1 MGIRSRPTGG
11 DGRLMKKPETRL
23 IHTRKERLERV
34 TVNPPVERASTVLFS
49 TEKALYGPKPTYGRM
64 GLTVHRELEA
74 AMCELEGATYT
85 RLAANGL
92 QACTLAIAS
101 TVRAGDHLLF
111 PDSSYGPT
119 ARFCE
124 RRLPAMGVK
133 TSRFDP
139 RIGAGIA
146 DLIQDNTKAIF
157 LESPG
162 SLTFE
167 VSDTPAIVE
176 IAKASGIRTIMDNT
190 WGAGLHHQPLAL
202 GVDLSVQA
210 LTKYVS
216 GHSDAFGGAVMTST
230 PGMAGRLEA
239 LSEDWGISLSPDDA
253 FLCLRGLR
261 TLKTRLKAH
270 EAGGLAVSQ
279 WLAARDEVAEV
290 LNPALPS
297 HPDHALWKRDF
308 SGSNGLFGVVLNPV
322 ADKGLERFLEAMHL
336 FSMGFSWGGFESLV
350 IPCDQQLTRMKGSWT
365 DSRAGPLLRFH
376 IGLEA
381 VDDLVADLTTGF
393 AAMTGN

>member
-49 TEKALYGPKPTYGRM
+49 TEEALYGPKPTYGRM

>member
-1 MGIRSRPTGG
+1 
-11 DGRLMKKPETRL
+11 MKQPETRL
-23 IHTRKERLERV
+23 IHTRKERLGRV
-34 TVNPPVERASTVLFS
+34 TVNPPVERASTVLFP
-49 TEKALYGPKPTYGRM
+49 TEETLYGPKPTYGRM

-74 AMCELEGATYT
+74 AMCELEGAAYT

-92 QACTLAIAS
+92 QACSLAIAAC
-101 TVRAGDHLLF
+101 VRSGDHLLF
-111 PDSSYGPT
+111 PDSAYGPT

-133 TSRFDP
+133 TTRFDP

-167 VSDTPAIVE
+167 INDTPAIVE
-176 IAKASGIRTIMDNT
+176 IAKARNIRTIMDNT

-210 LTKYVS
+210 LTKYAA

-230 PGMAGRLEA
+230 PAMAGRLEA

-253 FLCLRGLR
+253 YLCLRGLR

-270 EAGGLAVSQ
+270 EAAGLEIAHWLDARTEVS
-279 WLAARDEVAEV
+279 EV
-290 LNPALPS
+290 LHPALPS
-297 HPDHALWKRDF
+297 SPDHALWQRDF

-322 ADKGLERFLEAMHL
+322 PEGGMERFLNAMHL
-336 FSMGFSWGGFESLV
+336 FAMGFSWGGFESLI
-350 IPCDQQLTRMKGSWT
+350 IPCDEQLTRMKGSWT
-365 DSRAGPLLRFH
+365 NERAGPLLRVH
-376 IGLEA
+376 VGLEA
-381 VDDLVADLTTGF
+381 TSDRIADLEAGF
-393 AAMTGN
+393 KAMTGS

>member
-1 MGIRSRPTGG
+1 
-11 DGRLMKKPETRL
+11 MKQKETRL
-23 IHTRKERLERV
+23 IHTRKERLGRV

-49 TEKALYGPKPTYGRM
+49 TEEALYGPKPTYGRM

-74 AMCELEGATYT
+74 AMCELEGATYA

-111 PDSSYGPT
+111 PDCAYGPT

-133 TSRFDP
+133 TSRYDP
-139 RIGAGIA
+139 RTGAGIA
-146 DLIQDNTKAIF
+146 DLFQDNTKAIF

-167 VSDTPAIVE
+167 VCDTPAIVAA
-176 IAKASGIRTIMDNT
+176 AKARGICTIMDNT

-216 GHSDAFGGAVMTST
+216 GHSDAFGGAVMSGT
-230 PGMAGRLEA
+230 PGMASRLEA
-239 LSEDWGISLSPDDA
+239 VSEDWGICLSPDDA

-270 EAGGLAVSQ
+270 EAAGLAVSE
-279 WLAARDEVAEV
+279 WLAARDEVASV
-290 LNPALPS
+290 LNPALPT
-297 HPDHALWKRDF
+297 HPDHALWQRDF
-308 SGSNGLFGVVLNPV
+308 SGSNGLFGVILNPV
-322 ADKGLERFLEAMHL
+322 PAGGMERFFEALHL
-336 FSMGFSWGGFESLV
+336 FSMGFSWGGFESLI
-350 IPCDQQLTRMKGSWT
+350 IPCDQQLTRMKGNWT
-365 DSRAGPLLRFH
+365 DTRAGPLLRLH

-381 VDDLVADLTTGF
+381 VDDLVADLANGF
-393 AAMTGN
+393 AAMTGK